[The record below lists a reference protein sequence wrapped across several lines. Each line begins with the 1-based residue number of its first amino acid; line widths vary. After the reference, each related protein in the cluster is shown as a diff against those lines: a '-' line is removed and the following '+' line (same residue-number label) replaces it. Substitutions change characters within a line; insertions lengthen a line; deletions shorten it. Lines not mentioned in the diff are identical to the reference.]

1 MITKIRKR
9 DGREVPFNIE
19 KIANAIFKAAQ
30 VCGGRDYQTA
40 FSLAQEVASYVE
52 DHCGGEVPTVEFIQD
67 AVEKV
72 LVERGH
78 ARTAKEYIL
87 YRAERNRIREMDTRL
102 MKVYE
107 NLTFRSASEN
117 DGKRENA
124 NINGDTAMGSMYRY
138 GSEGAKEFNELFI
151 LSPLHSRAHID
162 GDIHIHDMDFLTLTT
177 TCCQIDLKKLFKGGF
192 ENAHGAVREPR
203 SITSYAA
210 LAQIAIQCN
219 QNDQHGGQSVPSFDF
234 YMAPGV
240 AMSFEK
246 AYRKNLR
253 KALELLLEG
262 TEASVI
268 GVILSE
274 PLTMENLLAYQEA
287 EKEALLGLGLPE
299 ADVQKAQSF
308 AARKAGEET
317 RT

>member
-1 MITKIRKR
+1 
-9 DGREVPFNIE
+9 
-19 KIANAIFKAAQ
+19 
-30 VCGGRDYQTA
+30 
-40 FSLAQEVASYVE
+40 
-52 DHCGGEVPTVEFIQD
+52 
-67 AVEKV
+67 
-72 LVERGH
+72 
-78 ARTAKEYIL
+78 
-87 YRAERNRIREMDTRL
+87 
-102 MKVYE
+102 
-107 NLTFRSASEN
+107 
-117 DGKRENA
+117 
-124 NINGDTAMGSMYRY
+124 MY
-138 GSEGAKEFNELFI
+138 GC
-151 LSPLHSRAHID
+151 LS
-162 GDIHIHDMDFLTLTT
+162 LTT
-177 TCCQIDLKKLFKGGF
+177 TCCQIDLKKLFNGGF

-287 EKEALLGLGLPE
+287 EKEALLDLGLPE

-317 RT
+317 RTETYQAMEAFLHNLNLMNTRAGAQVAFSSINYGTDTSPEGRMVMEALLKATQAGLGEGKTCIFPVQIFKVKEGVNYNPGDPNYDLFRLAMETSAKRLFPNFSFLDAPFNLQYYKPGDPDTECAYMGCRTR